1 MVRARGDAESEGGV
15 SRAHG
20 SGAANV
26 EQKTAALAARKWER
40 TKYSSD
46 RPFDWH
52 RPFVYRSER
61 KVSVVAFDMF
71 PLSDR
76 FEISSI
82 SLGGGL
88 VQIGIG

>member
-1 MVRARGDAESEGGV
+1 M

-20 SGAANV
+20 SEAANV
-26 EQKTAALAARKWER
+26 EQKTAALAAIEWER

-61 KVSVVAFDMF
+61 EVSVVAFDMF
-71 PLSDR
+71 SLSDR
-76 FEISSI
+76 FGGSSI
-82 SLGGGL
+82 DWGAG
-88 VQIGIG
+88 